1 MVYNAHANQ
10 FHNGVNSTMTALRQT
25 YWIPSIRQYIRKL
38 LRRCVS
44 CRKVIGQSY
53 KVRDPP
59 PLHKSRTAETDPF
72 TKTGVDFTGA
82 LYVRD
87 NTRETKA
94 YICLFMRAI
103 SRAVHLEVVTDLSV
117 ECFLEAFRRFSSGK
131 SLPRRMISDNA

>member
-44 CRKVIGQSY
+44 CQKVIGQSY
-53 KVRDPP
+53 KVPDPP

-72 TKTGVDFTGA
+72 TTTGVDFTGA

-87 NTRETKA
+87 NARETKA